1 MTFPIDISHSVT
13 IIKNAYCEEIMLQV
27 GQPAPG
33 FQLAD
38 DQNRTVDL
46 KDFQGH
52 PLVFFFFPKTDAPG

>member
-1 MTFPIDISHSVT
+1 
-13 IIKNAYCEEIMLQV
+13 MLEV

-38 DQNRTVDL
+38 DQNRVVDL

-52 PLVFFFFPKTDAPG
+52 PLVFFFYPRADTPG